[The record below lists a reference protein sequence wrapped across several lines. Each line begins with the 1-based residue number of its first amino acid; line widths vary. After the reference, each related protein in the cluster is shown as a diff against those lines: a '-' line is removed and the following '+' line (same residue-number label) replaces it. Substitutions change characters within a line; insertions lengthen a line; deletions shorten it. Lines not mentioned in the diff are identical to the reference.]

1 MPKPAIT
8 LDRILDAA
16 FALIRSDGY
25 EALTMR
31 RLASALGT
39 GAASLY
45 AHVRNK
51 ADLDD
56 LLIGELC
63 AQIRLPSPDPSAWR
77 EGFVDVCH
85 QLLTQYRRYPGV
97 SRAVL
102 TMAPQSLDTLR
113 ISEGLLAILLAG
125 PNAVRD
131 AAWTIDAALLYVSG
145 YALEDS
151 LSGRHAQGPAR
162 HHETAQRLATLPP
175 HGFRSPSRMRP
186 NSPRARAMPASTS
199 PLTCCWTA
207 WPVARPEAPTEARR
221 VVPAQKCRHP
231 ISACHSAPSTVTP
244 GSPALT

>member
-1 MPKPAIT
+1 MADTTRALPPRDRWAHRQTDSSGAAAVPKPAIT

-131 AAWTIDAALLYVSG
+131 AAWTIDAALLRARG
-145 YALEDS
+145 LIERTARAGPGAPPRD
-151 LSGRHAQGPAR
+151 GPAAGHAAPR
-162 HHETAQRLATLPP
+162 TVSAH
-175 HGFRSPSRMRP
+175 
-186 NSPRARAMPASTS
+186 PRACVRTHLGRGRC
-199 PLTCCWTA
+199 PL
-207 WPVARPEAPTEARR
+207 RL
-221 VVPAQKCRHP
+221 HP
-231 ISACHSAPSTVTP
+231 
-244 GSPALT
+244 

>member
-1 MPKPAIT
+1 MADTTRALPPRDRWAHRQTDSSGAAAVPKPAIT

-131 AAWTIDAALLYVSG
+131 AARTIDAALLYVSG

-175 HGFRSPSRMRP
+175 
-186 NSPRARAMPASTS
+186 ARF
-199 PLTCCWTA
+199 PLTLAHASELTSGEGD
-207 WPVARPEAPTEARR
+207 ARFDFTLDLLLDGLAGRET
-221 VVPAQKCRHP
+221 
-231 ISACHSAPSTVTP
+231 
-244 GSPALT
+244 